1 MLRSRLRS
9 PLLSRR
15 SFASARASASAS
27 ASHAWAP
34 IEAKWQQR
42 WAQPQPLATAPTPP
56 KETFY
61 CLAMFPY
68 PSGQLHI
75 GHVRVYT
82 ISDCMARLKRMQG
95 FEVLHPMGWD
105 AFGLPAENAAI
116 ERGVSPADWTVAN
129 IAQAKQQLTA
139 LGIRFDWDREVTTCL
154 PDYYKWTQWV
164 FLQMFDQGLAYRK
177 EALVNWD
184 PVDKTVLAN
193 EQVDA
198 EGRSWRSGALVEQ
211 RSLNQ
216 WFLRITDYGDRL
228 LDDLDKASV
237 SLTKWPEA
245 VKRMQASWIGRSQ
258 GSRVEFQVVADAAT
272 ATRRTPLSVFTTRVD
287 TLFGVSFVS
296 MAPDSIEVEALLP
309 QVPTAQRADV
319 DAYVAKVRA
328 MSKDDRGKGDTTA
341 GVFTGLYA
349 RHPLTG
355 RHVPIYLAEYVLA
368 HYGTGVVMG
377 VPAHDSRDLAFAR
390 HHSLEV
396 RPVVVA
402 SDGDDS
408 VGNED
413 DVFTEHGMLCDSGE
427 FSGMTSQEAAVAI
440 NARLATEGVGGATT
454 QFRLRDWLVS
464 RQRYWGTPVPIVHC
478 PSCGPVGV
486 PVEQLPV
493 RLPPVGEDVADDLR
507 GKGSSDSPLA
517 RMASWR
523 HCTCPRCGGEAERD
537 TDTLDT
543 FVDSS
548 WYYMR
553 YCDARNDVA
562 AFAPEQARSWLKRTG
577 VDLYVGGIEHAI
589 LHLLYSRFVTKFL
602 FDQGLLA
609 TDEPFAQLLAQGM
622 VLGRTHKAPGS
633 LRPLAPGE
641 YEEVDDDGRTVVIE
655 KKTGL
660 PVVTLWEKM
669 SKSKHNGVD
678 PEQIRARH
686 GADVTRL
693 AVLFKAPPAHEL
705 EWDESDLAGQSRWL
719 ARIWSLLDGAL
730 SHRGQGASAVKAE
743 DAEKELRHE
752 LHGTIQRVTEALDDY
767 QSFNVA
773 IAELMKLS
781 NFLGEHHTQLEGS
794 AAFEEALRALVQM
807 LAPLAPHSA
816 AEMFQALEGGDE
828 DADVHASSWPAYDLA
843 LLARAQVKVVLQVQ
857 GKPRDTILVD
867 AALLEARDSERVL
880 ALALASP
887 AVQRHLQGR
896 DVRKAILVAP
906 KKQGAHGLLNIV
918 AT

>member
-1 MLRSRLRS
+1 MLRCRLHGS
-9 PLLSRR
+9 IAARR
-15 SFASARASASAS
+15 SFATAAPSRA
-27 ASHAWAP
+27 WEP
-34 IEAKWQQR
+34 IEAKWQKH
-42 WAQPQPLATAPTPP
+42 WAQQELQPPSPNK
-56 KETFY
+56 KEPFY
-61 CLAMFPY
+61 CLSMFPY

-95 FEVLHPMGWD
+95 YDVLHPMGWD

-116 ERGVSPADWTVAN
+116 ERGISPADWTVAN
-129 IAQAKQQLTA
+129 IAQAKKQLKA
-139 LGIRFDWDREVTTCL
+139 LGIRFDWDREVTTCA
-154 PDYYKWTQWV
+154 PDYYKWTQWI
-164 FLQMFDQGLAYRK
+164 FLQMFNKGLAYRK

-198 EGRSWRSGALVEQ
+198 EGRSWRSGAIVEQ

-216 WFLRITDYGDRL
+216 WFLRITEYGDRL
-228 LDDLDKASV
+228 LEDLEK
-237 SLTKWPEA
+237 LTKWPDA
-245 VKRMQASWIGRSQ
+245 VKRMQSSWIGRSE
-258 GSRVEFQVVADAAT
+258 GSQVEFQVVLDAGAQ
-272 ATRRTPLSVFTTRVD
+272 AIPLTVFTTRVD
-287 TLFGVSFVS
+287 TVFGVSFVS
-296 MAPDSIEVEALLP
+296 MAPDSVEVEKLLTH
-309 QVPTAQRADV
+309 VPAAQRPAV
-319 DAYVAKVRA
+319 DAYAAEVRA
-328 MSKDDRGKGDTTA
+328 LSKDDRGKGDTTA

-390 HHSLEV
+390 HHDLEV
-396 RPVVVA
+396 RSVVGS
-402 SDGDDS
+402 SDG
-408 VGNED
+408 VECNED
-413 DVFTEHGMLCDSGE
+413 EVFTERGVLRDSGE
-427 FSGMTSQEAAVAI
+427 FSGMTSQEATAAI
-440 NARLATEGVGGATT
+440 NARLEDKRVGGATT

-464 RQRYWGTPVPIVHC
+464 RQRYWGTPVPIIHC

-486 PVEQLPV
+486 PSEQLPV
-493 RLPPVGEDVADDLR
+493 QLPPVGEDVADDLR

-517 RMASWR
+517 RMAGWR
-523 HCTCPRCGGEAERD
+523 HCKCPRCGGEAERD

-553 YCDARNDVA
+553 YCDARNDSA
-562 AFAPEQARSWLKRTG
+562 AFKPEHAQTWLKRTG
-577 VDLYVGGIEHAI
+577 VDLYIGGIEHAI
-589 LHLLYSRFVTKFL
+589 LHLLYSRFVTKFM
-602 FDQGLLA
+602 FDQGFLA

-622 VLGRTHKAPGS
+622 VLGRTHKSPGS
-633 LRPLAPGE
+633 LRPLAPNE
-641 YEEVDDDGRTVVIE
+641 YEELTEDGRKIIVE

-660 PVVTLWEKM
+660 PVVTQWEKM
-669 SKSKHNGVD
+669 SKSKYNGVD

-693 AVLFKAPPAHEL
+693 TVLFKAPPAHEL
-705 EWDESDLAGQSRWL
+705 EWDETDLAGQSRWL
-719 ARIWSLLDGAL
+719 ARIWTLLDGAL
-730 SHRGQGASAVKAE
+730 AHRRRGASVPT
-743 DAEKELRHE
+743 DGDDEKELRHE
-752 LHGTIQRVTEALDDY
+752 LHGTIKRVTEALNDF

-781 NFLGEHHTQLEGS
+781 NLLGERRTQLQGS
-794 AAFEEALRALVQM
+794 AAYEEALKALVQM
-807 LAPLAPHSA
+807 LAPLAPHTA
-816 AEMFQALEGGDE
+816 AEMFQALHDGDE
-828 DADVHASSWPAYDLA
+828 AVDVHTYTWPAYNPA
-843 LLARAQVKVVLQVQ
+843 LLDRAQVKVVLQVQ

-867 AALLEARDSERVL
+867 PTLLESRDSDAVL

-896 DVRKAILVAP
+896 DVRKAILVSP

-918 AT
+918 AK

>member
-1 MLRSRLRS
+1 MLRCRLRGA
-9 PLLSRR
+9 LSARR
-15 SFASARASASAS
+15 SFATASAAAS
-27 ASHAWAP
+27 SRAWEP
-34 IEAKWQQR
+34 IETKWQKR
-42 WAQPQPLATAPTPP
+42 WAQQELQTPTPNSSSSTGGKDP
-56 KETFY
+56 FY

-95 FEVLHPMGWD
+95 YDVLHPMGWD

-116 ERGVSPADWTVAN
+116 ERGISPADWTVAN
-129 IAQAKQQLTA
+129 IAQAKQQLQA
-139 LGIRFDWDREVTTCL
+139 LGIKFDWDREVTTCA
-154 PDYYKWTQWV
+154 PDYYKWTQWI
-164 FLQMFDQGLAYRK
+164 FLQMFNKGLAYRK

-198 EGRSWRSGALVEQ
+198 EGRSWRSGAIVEQ

-216 WFLRITDYGDRL
+216 WFLRITEYGDRL
-228 LDDLDKASV
+228 LDDLDK
-237 SLTKWPEA
+237 LTKWPDA
-245 VKRMQASWIGRSQ
+245 VKRMQSSWIGRSQ
-258 GSRVEFQVVADAAT
+258 GSQVQFQAVLDADAT
-272 ATRRTPLSVFTTRVD
+272 QPIPLTVFTTRVD

-296 MAPDSIEVEALLP
+296 MAPDSIGVEALLP
-309 QVPTAQRADV
+309 HVPAAQRAAV
-319 DAYVAKVRA
+319 DAYVTKVRA

-349 RHPLTG
+349 CHPLTG
-355 RHVPIYLAEYVLA
+355 RHVPIYLAEYVLP

-390 HHSLEV
+390 HHNLEV
-396 RPVVVA
+396 RSVVGS
-402 SDGDDS
+402 SDGS
-408 VGNED
+408 VCNED
-413 DVFTEHGMLCDSGE
+413 EVFTEHGVLRDSGE
-427 FSGMTSQEAAVAI
+427 FSGMTSQEASSAI
-440 NARLATEGVGGATT
+440 NARLEEKGVGGATT

-464 RQRYWGTPVPIVHC
+464 RQRYWGTPVPIIHC

-486 PVEQLPV
+486 PTEQLPV
-493 RLPPVGEDVADDLR
+493 ELPPVGQDVADDLR

-517 RMASWR
+517 RMAGWK
-523 HCTCPRCGGEAERD
+523 HCTCTRCGGEAERD

-553 YCDARNDVA
+553 YCDARNDTA
-562 AFAPEQARSWLKRTG
+562 AFEPEQARTWLKKAG
-577 VDLYVGGIEHAI
+577 VDLYIGGIEHAI
-589 LHLLYSRFVTKFL
+589 LHLLYSRFVTKFMC
-602 FDQGLLA
+602 DQGFLA

-622 VLGRTHKAPGS
+622 VLGRTHKSPGS

-641 YEEVDDDGRTVVIE
+641 YEEVTTDGRSVVVE
-655 KKTGL
+655 KKSGL

-705 EWDESDLAGQSRWL
+705 EWDEADLAGQSRWL

-730 SHRGQGASAVKAE
+730 THRGEVGSVAE
-743 DAEKELRHE
+743 EEEEKELRHE
-752 LHGTIQRVTEALDDY
+752 LHGTIKRVTEALNDY

-781 NFLGEHHTQLEGS
+781 NLLGERRTLLQGS
-794 AAFEEALRALVQM
+794 AVYEEALRALVQM
-807 LAPLAPHSA
+807 LAPLAPHTA
-816 AEMFQALEGGDE
+816 AEMFQVLQDGDE
-828 DADVHASSWPAYDLA
+828 AADVHACAWPAYDPA
-843 LLARAQVKVVLQVQ
+843 LLERAQVKVVLQVQ

-867 AALLEARDSERVL
+867 PALLDARDSEAVL

-896 DVRKAILVAP
+896 DVRKAILVSP

-918 AT
+918 AM